1 MTRKGGAPKGG
12 ETMVDGMNRRSFLE
26 LGVAASAAAMAPLW
40 MKAQSA
46 QPAKTGDPAASTPIK
61 TTKLYENLYLLQGVG
76 GNMAL
81 QTGAD
86 GNLLI
91 DASFA
96 PAVPRI
102 REAINSLAPQSASAP
117 GILVNTHWHGDH
129 TGGNEGM
136 HAAGFTIVAHRQT
149 RARLSS
155 PQTMKI
161 FHRDM
166 PASPAGAQP
175 QIVFDDS
182 LSIWRNGDQLDLAHF
197 DLAHTDTDI
206 SIFFHKADVLHVGD
220 IWFNGTCPFI
230 DESSGGSIGGMIRA
244 SEKALAIADKATKII
259 PGHGPLGS
267 KDELKKYHDMLVA
280 IRDKVAALKGGGA
293 SEEEAV
299 AKKPMAAFDAGWGK
313 GFMNSDLFVGIVYRT
328 L

>member
-1 MTRKGGAPKGG
+1 
-12 ETMVDGMNRRSFLE
+12 MVHGMNRRSFLE
-26 LGVAASAAAMAPLW
+26 FGAVASAAAIAPLW
-40 MKAQSA
+40 MKAQST
-46 QPAKTGDPAASTPIK
+46 QPAKAQAAKTSDAAESTPIK
-61 TTKLYENLYLLQGVG
+61 PTKLYDNLYLLQGVG

-81 QTGAD
+81 QTGPD

-91 DASFA
+91 DASYA
-96 PAVPRI
+96 PAGPRL
-102 REAINSLAPQSASAP
+102 REAIAALAPLSTSAP

-136 HAAGFTIVAHRQT
+136 HAAGFTIFAHRQT
-149 RARLSS
+149 RARLST

-161 FHRDM
+161 FHRSV
-166 PASPAGAQP
+166 PASPDGALP

-197 DLAHTDTDI
+197 APAHTDTDI
-206 SIFFHKADVLHVGD
+206 SIYFHKADVLHVGD

-230 DESSGGSIGGMIRA
+230 DEGSGGSIGGMIRA
-244 SEKALAIADKATKII
+244 SEKALAVAESSTKII

-267 KDELKKYHDMLVA
+267 KDDLKKYHDMLAAV
-280 IRDKVAALKGGGA
+280 RDKVTALKAGGA

-299 AKKPMAAFDAGWGK
+299 AKKPMAAFDSAWGNS
-313 GFMNSDLFVGIVYRT
+313 FMNSDLFVGIVYRT